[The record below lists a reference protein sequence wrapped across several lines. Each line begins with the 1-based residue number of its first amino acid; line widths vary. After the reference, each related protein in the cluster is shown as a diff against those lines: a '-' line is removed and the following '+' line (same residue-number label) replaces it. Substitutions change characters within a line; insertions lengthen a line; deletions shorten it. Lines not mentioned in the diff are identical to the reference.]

1 MSKYSIA
8 KDAIAEARRKA
19 GEDGIDVGDTIEAL
33 IILALQ
39 ESVAVRGAK
48 LTRQSLVYEMSN
60 MAGDV
65 DFDFVRSR

>member
-8 KDAIAEARRKA
+8 NATIAAAKDKA
-19 GEDGIDVGDTIEAL
+19 KEEGLDAGDVIEAL
-33 IILALQ
+33 IIIAIQ
-39 ESVAVRGAK
+39 ESVTLRGAK
-48 LTRQSLVYEMSN
+48 ATRQSLTYEMSN

>member
-8 KDAIAEARRKA
+8 KELVAAAKSRASDE
-19 GEDGIDVGDTIEAL
+19 GIDVGETIEAL
-33 IILALQ
+33 IILAIQ

-48 LTRQSLVYEMSN
+48 TTRQSLVYEMSN

>member
-8 KDAIAEARRKA
+8 KEALAEAKRQA
-19 GEDGIDVGDTIEAL
+19 AEGGIDVGETIEAL
-33 IILALQ
+33 IILAIQ
-39 ESVAVRGAK
+39 DSVAVRGAK
-48 LTRQSLVYEMSN
+48 VTRQSLVYEMSN